1 MLQKEVHILCP
12 QEVMND
18 SPYTSASC
26 FQYNGGCDVGRNEW
40 CGTGRDPVAPASCSR
55 VTCKAVS
62 NKREP

>member
-1 MLQKEVHILCP
+1 MPQKDVHIWCL

-18 SPYTSASC
+18 LLYTSASC
-26 FQYNGGCDVGRNEW
+26 FQYNCGCDVGRKEW
-40 CGTGRDPVAPASCSR
+40 CGTGSNPVAPASCSR